1 MEGIPN
7 LIWLGSGL
15 LAGILLGWLF
25 FRGSLREKGAAVLR
39 LERELGDLKQ
49 EGARDRERLTSL
61 RTASARLEADLD
73 NERRASAEKLQ
84 LLEGAEKKLRE
95 AFQALSAEAL
105 RDNNQTFLDLA
116 RASLGEF
123 QKSAETDLEARQ
135 KAVTEMVKPVQDSLK
150 QVDDQLRGLETIRIE
165 AYSTLTQQVRSMA
178 ETQRHLQSE
187 TANLVKALRSPTVRG
202 RWGEIQ
208 LKRVVEMAGMLEH
221 CDFDEQTTV
230 ATEEGFLRPDLQVH
244 LPGGKNIIVDAKV
257 PLQAY
262 LEAVEAKDED
272 ARETLLVDHARQVRD
287 HITQLGGKAYWQ
299 QFDSTPEFVVMFLPG
314 ESFFSAA
321 LQYAPDLIEY
331 GVGKKVIPA
340 SPITLIALLRAVA
353 YGWQQEKVARSAQEI
368 SKLGKDLYERIRVMA
383 VHFGDIGNH
392 LDRTVLAFNRAVGS
406 LESRV
411 LVAARRFRDL
421 GVSAAEDLPEA
432 EVVEN
437 SARALQAEELLPVA
451 VKEKTEPNS

>member
-25 FRGSLREKGAAVLR
+25 LRGSLREKGAAVLR

-150 QVDDQLRGLETIRIE
+150 QVDDQLRGLETIRVE

-437 SARALQAEELLPVA
+437 STRALQAEELLPVA

>member
-25 FRGSLREKGAAVLR
+25 LRGSLREKGAAVLR

-150 QVDDQLRGLETIRIE
+150 QVDDQLRGLETIRVE

>member
-1 MEGIPN
+1 MEEIPN

-15 LAGILLGWLF
+15 LAGIFLGWFSL
-25 FRGSLREKGAAVLR
+25 RGSLREKGAAVSR

-123 QKSAETDLEARQ
+123 QKSAEADLEARQ

-150 QVDDQLRGLETIRIE
+150 QVDDQLRGLETIRVE

-230 ATEEGFLRPDLQVH
+230 ATEEGSLRPDLQVH

-272 ARETLLVDHARQVRD
+272 ARETLLADHARQVRD

-421 GVSAAEDLPEA
+421 GVSAAEELPEA

>member
-7 LIWLGSGL
+7 LIWPGSGL

-25 FRGSLREKGAAVLR
+25 LRGSLREKGAAVLR

-150 QVDDQLRGLETIRIE
+150 QVDDQLRGLETIRVE

>member
-7 LIWLGSGL
+7 LIWPGSGL

-25 FRGSLREKGAAVLR
+25 LRGSLREKGAAVLR

-150 QVDDQLRGLETIRIE
+150 QVDDQLRGLETIRVE

-437 SARALQAEELLPVA
+437 STRALQAEELLPVA